1 MFTTMLTIAG
11 GIILA
16 AFALLIVFV
25 ILESMNQNYTRMTAK
40 EEQAIWDIQRKRDQ
54 ENFDKLYPNY
64 WDKK

>member
-40 EEQAIWDIQRKRDQ
+40 EEQAIWDRQSKRDQ

>member
-1 MFTTMLTIAG
+1 MLTIAG

>member
-1 MFTTMLTIAG
+1 MLTIAG

-40 EEQAIWDIQRKRDQ
+40 EEQEIWDIQRKRDQ

>member
-40 EEQAIWDIQRKRDQ
+40 EEQEIWDIQRKRDQ